1 VGLKQS
7 PSSQEAAILLTEIER
22 YWAKAG
28 TANKATLV
36 ELPDLPAE
44 ICRDKLEKH
53 LPRSGI
59 LG

>member
-1 VGLKQS
+1 M
-7 PSSQEAAILLTEIER
+7 PP
-22 YWAKAG
+22 AKAG
-28 TANKATLV
+28 TTNKATLV